1 MKNYLEKGAVPLE
14 EMAITSAIE
23 IGYLTTL
30 TIDMLAGGQTIDEVL
45 VNWDAKFAELATLR
59 QLDGWR

>member
-1 MKNYLEKGAVPLE
+1 
-14 EMAITSAIE
+14 MAITSAIE